1 MKLALAR
8 LLRICRAAW
17 AELCALGPGL
27 LRGGVRCAMPLLCLL
42 VFAAFVGLVPQGLDV
57 LRTLA
62 ERAASNA
69 FDASVAGLLWLAT
82 STTTLGLSLWY
93 SMRWLLGAEM
103 AGLPLADR
111 LGWWRRN
118 LPRAAGAAPAAMVAL
133 GFASLIDAERAD
145 QVDRAA
151 QAAARCFGLLALL
164 ILLTLILRGRLLLKL
179 LQLGLLASPAG
190 RAPASTGQEQ
200 DLRPASLPQGQPLPW
215 LSRVTIGWG
224 LACSFLLTAML
235 VLFPLGV
242 PHLMGTAAIVG
253 FALASI
259 NWFGSFLLSYWPLRN
274 GLPHL
279 APWAMVLAGLLGWW
293 TDNHHVQPAALGGHL
308 AAPARPS
315 VGEAFAQH
323 LAGRTEPVAAKPLP
337 VIFIA
342 SEGGGIRAAFWTA
355 EILNQLAAAEPGW
368 PAQTFALSGV
378 SGGSLGLASW
388 LATQRAGLC
397 PTLVYQ
403 DSGGLGWP
411 LTPGQPSPVGR
422 YLGDDFLSAP
432 VAGMLFYDLLQRFW
446 PFAIDGFD
454 RSRALEASWQR
465 AHADLPGQ
473 PFARPLWQ
481 WYAGCEGRLPE
492 LMINTTVVETG
503 QRAVLTRLADGYD
516 DGTGNGESIFTNG
529 LKLDGQDLMS
539 AGRFSSAAQS
549 VAGLVHHSARFPAL
563 SPAGTVSYR
572 AAAEAPA
579 EPKVRLVDG
588 GYYDNSGAQTLV
600 DLIDHLCKRQREQ
613 ASPQQRPFRPIVL
626 LVRNAPEAFDAQRL
640 AEQLSPSGWFP
651 ESGSIVAGLYN
662 ARSAHAVTARL
673 KLLQIMGPDLID
685 LAVPINSAAAKAPL
699 GWTLS
704 TTAQEN
710 FSQEAASL
718 AKRLAPQL
726 KARLAA
732 ADSACQRRVTAPVQ
746 LPPVQLSVLLP
757 SPAASGASAP

>member
-1 MKLALAR
+1 MQVEIKLAQAR

-17 AELCALGPGL
+17 VWLCALGPGL
-27 LRGGVRCAMPLLCLL
+27 LRASVRCAMPLLCLL

-82 STTTLGLSLWY
+82 ATTCLGLSLWY

-103 AGLPLADR
+103 AGLPLAER
-111 LGWWRRN
+111 LGWWRCN
-118 LPRAAGAAPAAMVAL
+118 LPRAVGAAPAALVAL
-133 GFASLIDAERAD
+133 GFASLIDAQRAD

-151 QAAARCFGLLALL
+151 QAAARCFGWLALL
-164 ILLTLILRGRLLLKL
+164 ILFTLVLRGRLLLKL
-179 LQLGLLASPAG
+179 LQWGLLANPAG

-200 DLRPASLPQGQPLPW
+200 DLRPASLPQGQALPW
-215 LSRVTIGWG
+215 LSRVIIGWG
-224 LACSFLLTAML
+224 LALSFLLTAML

-293 TDNHHVQPAALGGHL
+293 TDNHHVQPATLDGHV
-308 AAPARPS
+308 AAPARPG

-323 LAGRTEPVAAKPLP
+323 LAGRIEPAGAPAAAKPLP

-355 EILNQLAAAEPGW
+355 EVLNQLAAAEPGW

-397 PTLVYQ
+397 PQMSYRDT
-403 DSGGLGWP
+403 GGLGWSGG
-411 LTPGQPSPVGR
+411 TSPVGR
-422 YLGDDFLSAP
+422 HLGDDFLSAP

-446 PFAIDGFD
+446 PFAVDSFD

-492 LMINTTVVETG
+492 LLINTTVVETG
-503 QRAVLTRLADGYD
+503 QRAVLTRLADG
-516 DGTGNGESIFTNG
+516 EAASIFVNA

-572 AAAEAPA
+572 AAAEAPLR
-579 EPKVRLVDG
+579 PTVRLVDG

-600 DLIDHLCKRQREQ
+600 DLIDYLCKRQREQ
-613 ASPQQRPFRPIVL
+613 QPPEQRQFRPIVL
-626 LVRNAPEAFDAQRL
+626 LVRNAPEAFDAQRR

-673 KLLQIMGPDLID
+673 TLLQIMGPDLID

-757 SPAASGASAP
+757 SPAASAASAP